1 MGVTAIAREKR
12 TLFGRLSLGYGALV
26 AGIAAVAAL
35 ALVIGEISPASYF
48 SLRGEANRFWIW
60 ATPVIVWYAALTLKI
75 ARRRLP
81 DPLSVVW
88 RMTRMHRHWLGRAL
102 LVLYLSIP
110 LISATTAIKR
120 AIPRLNPY
128 FADAWLVEADRAL
141 LFGHDAWQ
149 ITHTVI
155 GPLGTAAFDRLYV
168 AWFVLTPVMLAWF
181 AFTSDTRFQ
190 LRGMIALSLVAA
202 VLGNFVA
209 IAGASVGPC
218 FYHLYFPDSPFAPLF
233 AQLDSADA
241 LYGVK
246 ALTIM
251 SYLEGLRGQEV
262 FGSGISALPSLHV
275 GIAFLFV
282 LVCRERCAGRWPGRL
297 AGAYFAAIAVGSVHL
312 GWHYASDGIVAVAGT
327 ALIWRASAVFVAWI
341 ETRTHR
347 RGAASPPAA
356 VREPLA
362 LG

>member
-1 MGVTAIAREKR
+1 M
-12 TLFGRLSLGYGALV
+12 FGRLSLGYGVLI

-35 ALVIGEISPASYF
+35 ALVIGELSPTVYF

-60 ATPVIVWYAALTLKI
+60 ATPVIVWYAALALKI

-81 DPLSVVW
+81 DPAHAIW
-88 RMTRMHRHWLGRAL
+88 RMTRMHRQWLGRAL

-128 FADAWLVEADRAL
+128 FADTWLVEADRAL

-149 ITHTVI
+149 LTHTVI
-155 GPLGTAAFDRLYV
+155 GPFGTAVLDRLYV
-168 AWFVLTPVMLAWF
+168 VWFVITPVMLAWF
-181 AFTSDTRFQ
+181 AFTHDTRFQ

-202 VLGNFVA
+202 VLGNIVA

-233 AQLDSADA
+233 ARLDTADA
-241 LYGVK
+241 IYGIK

-282 LVCRERCAGRWPGRL
+282 LVCRDRLAGRWPTLL

-327 ALIWRASAVFVAWI
+327 ALIWRASGVFVAWI
-341 ETRTHR
+341 EARADR
-347 RGAASPPAA
+347 RSAASLPAA
-356 VREPLA
+356 VREQVA